1 MNLEKCGWDETKL
14 NLLFD
19 EDTVQAIR
27 NIPRWTTDQED
38 RWVWLKTPSR
48 EFSVKSAFREI
59 AGPSSSEQDCRV
71 KALIW
76 KSKLHNRLKKYLW
89 PIVSNLLPTYTSLV
103 RFNPNL
109 DTCCC
114 LCEQAP
120 KTSLHLFWDCALAR
134 ALWFGSEWNIKT
146 DIFPLAS
153 LVDLI
158 ELLLSLPLDWGL
170 DSSVMGRFLMVE
182 AVIVDQI

>member
-1 MNLEKCGWDETKL
+1 M
-14 NLLFD
+14 
-19 EDTVQAIR
+19 
-27 NIPRWTTDQED
+27 
-38 RWVWLKTPSR
+38 
-48 EFSVKSAFREI
+48 
-59 AGPSSSEQDCRV
+59 

-89 PIVSNLLPTYTSLV
+89 RIVSNLLPTYTSLV

-146 DIFPLAS
+146 DIFPLAN

-170 DSSVMGRFLMVE
+170 DSFVMGRFLMVE